1 MRKAKQIEPA
11 NGLDSKDTTRTQRS
25 ELPLHSLASSNRG
38 RVDREL
44 ERIGCVERTTDW
56 GSIKREIDPEFVG
69 GEKGRADLLGETGG
83 GAAERGQGNRARPAE
98 ARREPACVCGEGEE
112 GGRGRG

>member
-1 MRKAKQIEPA
+1 M
-11 NGLDSKDTTRTQRS
+11 
-25 ELPLHSLASSNRG
+25 
-38 RVDREL
+38 V
-44 ERIGCVERTTDW
+44 
-56 GSIKREIDPEFVG
+56 
-69 GEKGRADLLGETGG
+69 GETGG